1 MTCWLQESLMM
12 YWNERG
18 DLLSIDARELAEF
31 RQWRELKWRAPGLNE
46 LVKEFLKSKREDR
59 NLHSGYVKTL
69 EYNLYQASTRIRARA
84 KTCGMRFAQRFDLR
98 ATAAICRKELLRR
111 KS

>member
-1 MTCWLQESLMM
+1 MTCWLQESLMV

-31 RQWRELKWRAPGLNE
+31 RQWRELKWRAPSLNE
-46 LVKEFLKSKREDR
+46 LIKEFLKSKREDR

-69 EYNLYQASTRIRARA
+69 EYNLSPF
-84 KTCGMRFAQRFDLR
+84 CD
-98 ATAAICRKELLRR
+98 AIGTKILRR
-111 KS
+111 